1 MRRGERD
8 RAKGSAAKPTRDVA
22 KSTAKTLTKPKSTAP
37 AKSADASKPSSKP
50 SSGASPWT
58 VTAASFVIE
67 ARTVAQ
73 LPAPTLNEVAFAG
86 RSNVGKSTLLNAIA
100 QRKGL
105 ARTSATPGCTRGLIV
120 FDLTFR
126 GGQSLRLVDLPGY
139 GFAARGR
146 EERREWGGMIEGYL
160 AGERPTLRCVAVL
173 VDARRGPE
181 EEERQLVQFL
191 SSVGV
196 PFVFVATK
204 LDKLSKNERFAALAR
219 IGSDFGAR
227 VVGVS
232 GETGEGRDE
241 LLRVL
246 IRLSGDGT
254 NDATA
259 SAPAVADVR

>member
-1 MRRGERD
+1 
-8 RAKGSAAKPTRDVA
+8 
-22 KSTAKTLTKPKSTAP
+22 
-37 AKSADASKPSSKP
+37 
-50 SSGASPWT
+50 

-105 ARTSATPGCTRGLIV
+105 ARTSSTPGCTRGLIV

-204 LDKLSKNERFAALAR
+204 LDKLSKNERFAVLAR